1 MKHLIED
8 NLDNFYQ
15 DVAFIEKQKEYA
27 QLFSN
32 EQHFNEYDKLYRA
45 V

>member
-1 MKHLIED
+1 MKQLMED
-8 NLDNFYQ
+8 NIDKFYQ
-15 DVAFIEKQKEYA
+15 DIAFIEKQKKYA

-32 EQHFNEYDKLYRA
+32 EQHFKEYDKLYRA